1 MTDLTLNHNPA
12 EDTALGDTP
21 LDVAGAARGLGL
33 KPVRAWVPDETMKA
47 RTAGAGRVRRS
58 RAKAEQRGLKQL
70 SITVPEELHPAL
82 KALAVRT
89 KAGELA
95 PAVLAELLPELSA
108 ASADASAKTLAHSL
122 AWLKTQPAELHP
134 MLKTLVAR
142 TQAGESLRLVLAELL
157 PEAGTA
163 LTPPRRQATGILFLL
178 AGYVASLAPLA
189 VCVGCCHRA
198 SRTS

>member
-47 RTAGAGRVRRS
+47 RTAGAERVRRS

-108 ASADASAKTLAHSL
+108 ASADASAKDLAHSL

-134 MLKTLVAR
+134 MLKTRVAR
-142 TQAGESLRLVLAELL
+142 TQAGESLRLVLA
-157 PEAGTA
+157 
-163 LTPPRRQATGILFLL
+163 
-178 AGYVASLAPLA
+178 
-189 VCVGCCHRA
+189 
-198 SRTS
+198 

>member
-1 MTDLTLNHNPA
+1 MDSIA
-12 EDTALGDTP
+12 SGAL
-21 LDVAGAARGLGL
+21 LLALVASLIAAGAACLDAWRGESRNLSL
-33 KPVRAWVPDETMKA
+33 VEKA
-47 RTAGAGRVRRS
+47 
-58 RAKAEQRGLKQL
+58 QL
-70 SITVPEELHPAL
+70 LAAVLFTFSSAILL

-108 ASADASAKTLAHSL
+108 ASADASAKDLAHSL

-163 LTPPRRQATGILFLL
+163 LTPPDGKRPESSSSWLDTLPAWRRWLL
-178 AGYVASLAPLA
+178 RWLLPSGVTRP
-189 VCVGCCHRA
+189 H
-198 SRTS
+198 